1 MSEVKLTRSIPL
13 SIILGLI
20 VQTGAFIWFLSRLD
34 SRVEA
39 NTEKINRQTS
49 LMNDREAF
57 EDDITA
63 QMIRLTMTAE
73 QLSKS
78 SERLA
83 ATVDKLSS
91 QVLER

>member
-1 MSEVKLTRSIPL
+1 MSDVKLTRSIPL
-13 SIILGLI
+13 SIIIGLI
-20 VQTGAFIWFLSRLD
+20 MQTGAFIWFLSRLD
-34 SRVEA
+34 SRV
-39 NTEKINRQTS
+39 RQTS

-83 ATVDKLSS
+83 STVDKLSS